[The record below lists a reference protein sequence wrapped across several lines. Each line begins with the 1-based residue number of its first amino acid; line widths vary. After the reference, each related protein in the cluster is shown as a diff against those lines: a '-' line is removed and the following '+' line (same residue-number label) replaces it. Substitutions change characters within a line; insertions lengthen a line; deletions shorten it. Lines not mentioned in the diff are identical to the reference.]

1 MNSVLSGAAPS
12 MSDAD
17 AVHAFAGQCQIAA
30 GACIGPTDAL
40 QLVEAIQRTL
50 AACPETLSPLHMWP
64 IAVAL
69 VGLGRLVLRFRVT
82 PVVRNPDVPITCR
95 QRAMQVLECILA
107 RHSCPSLGLRDVA
120 AWLGVSERYLCDAL
134 HDVSPQGFYAHLHA
148 TRVLHATVRLAQ
160 GNESVGR
167 IARACGFHTAP
178 HLTRVFRTLLHT
190 TPGRFRRV
198 VDAKN
203 PFRIVF
209 QRNQR

>member
-1 MNSVLSGAAPS
+1 MNSFLSGVAPS
-12 MSDAD
+12 MADGD
-17 AVHAFAGQCQIAA
+17 AVHAFAGLCQIAA
-30 GACIGPTDAL
+30 GACIEPTDAL
-40 QLVEAIQRTL
+40 QLVDAIQHTV

-64 IAVAL
+64 VAVAL
-69 VGLGRLVLRFRVT
+69 VGLGQLVLRFRVT

-95 QRAMQVLECILA
+95 QRAIQVLECILA
-107 RHSCPSLGLRDVA
+107 QHSCPSLGLRDVA
-120 AWLGVSERYLCDAL
+120 GWLGVSEPYLCEAL
-134 HDVSPQGFYAHLHA
+134 HDVSSQGFYAHLHA
-148 TRVLHATVRLAQ
+148 IRVLHATVQLAD
-160 GNESVGR
+160 GHESVGR
-167 IARACGFHTAP
+167 IARACGFYTAP